1 MIIFVFKNTDKLKII
16 RVKVCTAN
24 LHSIAHHTH
33 SPVIEANPSSDAVVI
48 GQSLLPIKVTGTDST
63 GSASLTLNWSYG
75 LELEYTKYLM
85 GRRG

>member
-1 MIIFVFKNTDKLKII
+1 MITGLIIFVFKNTDKLKII

-48 GQSLLPIKVTGTDST
+48 GQSLFPIRVTGRLDRISQSDVKLVLRT
-63 GSASLTLNWSYG
+63 
-75 LELEYTKYLM
+75 
-85 GRRG
+85 